1 MASSTRARAA
11 PRASDAAAATAIH
24 AQALEKELAQKVRP
38 VLQSVGC
45 PAPAIDRAVPKLLR
59 NWPQI
64 LEALETSILA
74 HYDDLPPKAQ
84 ISYYFLHP
92 FGAYFPSAE
101 QKEFVEDYAQHV
113 SDSAWFPAFSE
124 LQLRADGVDAMPH
137 RRDAVDVAVRESTR
151 LVREPRQF
159 RDAVVRLRWEASR
172 IIPWSRT
179 F

>member
-1 MASSTRARAA
+1 MVLFPTSGRFG
-11 PRASDAAAATAIH
+11 PLVAATAPPRPRESARRASTPRRSRETSTRSPRRRRRDRESPLTETAIP

-64 LEALETSILA
+64 LEALESSILA

-101 QKEFVEDYAQHV
+101 QKEFVDDYARHV
-113 SDSAWFPAFSE
+113 SDSA
-124 LQLRADGVDAMPH
+124 
-137 RRDAVDVAVRESTR
+137 
-151 LVREPRQF
+151 
-159 RDAVVRLRWEASR
+159 
-172 IIPWSRT
+172 
-179 F
+179 

>member
-1 MASSTRARAA
+1 MQVGWRVDGAA
-11 PRASDAAAATAIH
+11 PRASDAAAATAIP

-45 PAPAIDRAVPKLLR
+45 PTPAIDRAVPKLLR

-64 LEALETSILA
+64 LEALESSILA

-101 QKEFVEDYAQHV
+101 QKEFVEDYAAHV
-113 SDSAWFPAFSE
+113 SDSA
-124 LQLRADGVDAMPH
+124 
-137 RRDAVDVAVRESTR
+137 
-151 LVREPRQF
+151 
-159 RDAVVRLRWEASR
+159 
-172 IIPWSRT
+172 
-179 F
+179 

>member
-1 MASSTRARAA
+1 MPRRRRRGSTAPRARAA

-64 LEALETSILA
+64 LEALESSILA

-101 QKEFVEDYAQHV
+101 QKEFVDDYAQHV
-113 SDSAWFPAFSE
+113 SDSA
-124 LQLRADGVDAMPH
+124 
-137 RRDAVDVAVRESTR
+137 
-151 LVREPRQF
+151 
-159 RDAVVRLRWEASR
+159 
-172 IIPWSRT
+172 
-179 F
+179 

>member
-1 MASSTRARAA
+1 MGGFFFDFELFRTASGPSRRVRETAVASMASSRD
-11 PRASDAAAATAIH
+11 SAAATPSPRPRESPPTRPRVT
-24 AQALEKELAQKVRP
+24 QALEKELAQKVRP

-101 QKEFVEDYAQHV
+101 QKEFV
-113 SDSAWFPAFSE
+113 
-124 LQLRADGVDAMPH
+124 
-137 RRDAVDVAVRESTR
+137 
-151 LVREPRQF
+151 
-159 RDAVVRLRWEASR
+159 
-172 IIPWSRT
+172 
-179 F
+179 

>member
-1 MASSTRARAA
+1 LTRRRRRGSTAPRARAA
-11 PRASDAAAATAIH
+11 PRASDGAAATAIH

-64 LEALETSILA
+64 LEALESSILA

-92 FGAYFPSAE
+92 FGAYFPSPE
-101 QKEFVEDYAQHV
+101 QKEFVDDYAQHV
-113 SDSAWFPAFSE
+113 SDSA
-124 LQLRADGVDAMPH
+124 
-137 RRDAVDVAVRESTR
+137 
-151 LVREPRQF
+151 
-159 RDAVVRLRWEASR
+159 
-172 IIPWSRT
+172 
-179 F
+179 

>member
-1 MASSTRARAA
+1 MQVGWRVDGVA
-11 PRASDAAAATAIH
+11 PRASDAAAATAIPT
-24 AQALEKELAQKVRP
+24 QALEKELAQKVRP

-64 LEALETSILA
+64 LEALESSILA

-113 SDSAWFPAFSE
+113 S
-124 LQLRADGVDAMPH
+124 
-137 RRDAVDVAVRESTR
+137 
-151 LVREPRQF
+151 EPICVG
-159 RDAVVRLRWEASR
+159 AISASR
-172 IIPWSRT
+172 GAAAPLRHRGDSCPSHNEVGGFSILRRFGPCRCSAQGTSCRS
-179 F
+179 